1 MADTSNYETPFKRRR
16 EQKTDYEQRL
26 DLLKS
31 GKPRAV
37 VRLSNNHTRVHLS
50 HYEEEGD
57 RNTAQTVSKELGE
70 YGWEHHTG
78 NLPAAY
84 LTGFLAGKKAEEEEA
99 ILDLGL
105 RKDTRGGRVFAAVQG
120 LIDAGVEVPAGED
133 AFPEDSRIKG
143 EHIKEMSDKDVPEN
157 LEEVKEEIEGDFE

>member
-50 HYEEEGD
+50 HYEEDGD

-84 LTGFLAGKKAEEEEA
+84 LTGFLAGKKAEEDEA

-120 LIDAGVEVPAGED
+120 LIDAGVEVPAGQD
-133 AFPEDSRIKG
+133 AFPEESRIKG
-143 EHIKEMSDKDVPEN
+143 EHIKEMSGKEVPEN
-157 LEEVKEEIEGDFE
+157 LEEVKEEIEGEF

>member
-50 HYEEEGD
+50 HYEEDGD
-57 RNTAQTVSKELGE
+57 SNTAQTVSKELRE

-84 LTGFLAGKKAEEEEA
+84 LTGFLAGKKAEEDEA

-133 AFPEDSRIKG
+133 AFPEESRIKG
-143 EHIKEMSDKDVPEN
+143 EHIKEMSDKDVPKN
-157 LEEVKEEIEGDFE
+157 LEKVKEEIEGEF